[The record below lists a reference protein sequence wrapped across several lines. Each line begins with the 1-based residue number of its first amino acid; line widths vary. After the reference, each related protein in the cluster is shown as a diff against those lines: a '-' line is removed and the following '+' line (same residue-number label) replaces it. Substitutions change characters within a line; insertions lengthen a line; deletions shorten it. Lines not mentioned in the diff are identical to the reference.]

1 MNCLILLVLL
11 FCCGNNG
18 CGNDNCSGRNR
29 CGNDRRSERRGD
41 RDEDCHHHHHHND
54 SNDRRNDNDDS
65 GCGCINPR
73 DSIRNDDCGC
83 RADVRPEPRLEPRP
97 FISFQG
103 GSSTCGCEGSQDN

>member
-1 MNCLILLVLL
+1 MNCLLLLVLL

-18 CGNDNCSGRNR
+18 CENNCFGMNR
-29 CGNDRRSERRGD
+29 CGNDRRNDRRND
-41 RDEDCHHHHHHND
+41 RDEECHHHHHND
-54 SNDRRNDNDDS
+54 NNDCRNDNDNN
-65 GCGCINPR
+65 GCSCLNPR

-103 GSSTCGCEGSQDN
+103 GSTCGCEGSKDN